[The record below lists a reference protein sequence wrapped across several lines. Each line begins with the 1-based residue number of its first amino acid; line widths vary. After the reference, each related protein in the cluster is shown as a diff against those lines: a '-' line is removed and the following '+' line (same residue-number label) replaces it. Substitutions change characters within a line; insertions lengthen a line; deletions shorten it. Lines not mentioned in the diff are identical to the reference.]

1 VTPDFF
7 AHLIVSAAL
16 LLLVANAVSGVE
28 IRGALSAILAALVL
42 GLVNAMVRPLAVVLT
57 LPLTVITFGLFLL
70 VLNGVMLKLAA
81 ALVPGFR
88 IRGFMPA
95 VWGSLLLTLLR
106 LSHSRVH
113 ARGLGQ
119 PSADAAQS
127 PDRRLHGAGVVAG
140 TFLPYFR

>member
-1 VTPDFF
+1 MTPDFF

-42 GLVNAMVRPLAVVLT
+42 GLVNAVVRPLAVLLT
-57 LPLTVITFGLFLL
+57 LPLTVVTFGLFLL

-81 ALVPGFR
+81 TLVPGFR

-95 VWGSLLLTLLR
+95 VWGSLLLTLLN
-106 LSHSRVH
+106 L
-113 ARGLGQ
+113 LI
-119 PSADAAQS
+119 DAFMG
-127 PDRRLHGAGVVAG
+127 PEW
-140 TFLPYFR
+140 